1 MIKKCCSSINNAI
14 NSFKL
19 LSNDYKEVYEI
30 LEKINKED
38 KSEDNIEN
46 EKINKIEMNIID
58 NDKNLKESLLNIG
71 NTKTDYCN
79 EENDKEWWK
88 LFF

>member
-1 MIKKCCSSINNAI
+1 
-14 NSFKL
+14 
-19 LSNDYKEVYEI
+19 
-30 LEKINKED
+30 
-38 KSEDNIEN
+38 
-46 EKINKIEMNIID
+46 MNIID